1 MEKNTFN
8 KFLLE
13 DDMEDDINEF
23 IIKDNILL
31 KESKDEKT
39 DAKLDEKTDAKPDE
53 KTDAKP
59 DEKTDAKPDE
69 KTDAKN
75 DIKLK
80 KIETYDSLDDYI
92 DDDFIDDDFEY
103 INEDSNSDSDE

>member
-59 DEKTDAKPDE
+59 DEKTDAK
-69 KTDAKN
+69 N